1 MKLPHLCI
9 KFGKLEVG
17 LPFIISSIV
26 LLKLTLDKEISI
38 MQDIISSSGLQTLK
52 SHYHNHKCFFK
63 AVNFNVK
70 HDNLAT
76 RTEIEQLKRQ
86 G

>member
-1 MKLPHLCI
+1 
-9 KFGKLEVG
+9 
-17 LPFIISSIV
+17 
-26 LLKLTLDKEISI
+26 
-38 MQDIISSSGLQTLK
+38 MQDFISSSGLQTLK

-63 AVNFNVK
+63 AVNFKRVYVK